1 MKSRELHNEEYAKTV
16 QLGNATRD
24 YLVLYGK
31 ILDCREQLEK
41 LLIRDYGEMVADRLT
56 KPIYEKYIDPLL
68 NELKDDFANQM
79 ILNLM
84 DYTKQEL

>member
-24 YLVLYGK
+24 YLVFYGK

-41 LLIRDYGEMVADRLT
+41 LLIRDYSERTADHVT
-56 KPIYEKYIDPLL
+56 ESIYEKCFDPILK
-68 NELKDDFANQM
+68 ELKDNFASHM